1 MFGTEFAEHDGT
13 QHVANPPDDGLMI
26 GYARV
31 STEEQRLD
39 LQTDA
44 LIAAGVSPANIYI
57 EKVSGA
63 SRKRPA
69 LDLCRRALRQGD
81 TLVVW
86 KLDRLSRDLGWII
99 LFMDE
104 LYKAGIRFRSL
115 TEAIETATPQ
125 GRLLMHM
132 IGAMAEFERAMIATR
147 TKAGIHARISRGG
160 SYGRKQQIDLDE
172 AEALIRQ
179 GLTVSEVARRMGRTR
194 AAIAYHFS
202 AREVARLQ
210 RPTLAPLRKRKARK
224 AKR

>member
-1 MFGTEFAEHDGT
+1 M
-13 QHVANPPDDGLMI
+13 ANLPDDGLMI

-31 STEEQRLD
+31 STEDQKLD

-44 LIAAGVSPANIYI
+44 LVAAGVKPSNLFV

-69 LDLCRRALRQGD
+69 LAMCRRALRQGD

-104 LYKAGIRFRSL
+104 LHKAGIGFRSL

-125 GRLLMHM
+125 GRLLMHL
-132 IGAMAEFERAMIATR
+132 IGAMAEFERAMIASR
-147 TKAGIHARISRGG
+147 TKAGIRAHIERGG
-160 SYGRKQQIDLDE
+160 RYGRKQQINLAK
-172 AEALIRQ
+172 AEALIRS
-179 GLTVSEVARRMGRTR
+179 GMTVAAVARAMKRSR
-194 AAIAYHFS
+194 AAIAYHFPGP
-202 AREVARLQ
+202 EVMRLQ
-210 RPTLAPLRKRKARK
+210 RVKPAPIKKRPALKP
-224 AKR
+224 KR

>member
-1 MFGTEFAEHDGT
+1 M
-13 QHVANPPDDGLMI
+13 ANPPDDGMMI

-31 STEEQRLD
+31 STEDQKLD

-44 LIAAGVSPANIYI
+44 LVAAGVRPDDIYV

-69 LDLCRRALRQGD
+69 LDRCRRALREGD

-104 LYKAGIRFRSL
+104 LHKERIGFKSL

-125 GRLLMHM
+125 GRLLMHL
-132 IGAMAEFERAMIATR
+132 IGAMAEFERAMIASR
-147 TKAGIHARISRGG
+147 TKAGIRAHIERGG
-160 SYGRKQQIDLDE
+160 RYGRQQQIDLAK
-172 AEALIRQ
+172 AEKMIRS
-179 GLTVSEVARRMGRTR
+179 GMTVAAVAREMKRSR
-194 AAIAYHFS
+194 AAIAYHFDGK
-202 AREVARLQ
+202 EVQRLQ
-210 RPTLAPLRKRKARK
+210 RLTPAPIKKRPARK
-224 AKR
+224 PKR